1 MEMKYLHAIMLLS
14 LCAAPVF
21 SQQASSAPAAG
32 QASDSVQ
39 EMANALMRAGSI
51 SQPDWWKI
59 MNLRGAELKAPA
71 VGPANSMPP
80 AVTPPAASPAQPPAA
95 QVSAPFPLLG
105 KGVTMK
111 IGALAQFRYTWAQ
124 AAANAT
130 NTSAFALK
138 TARLKFSGDLPD
150 KFKYA
155 IQLAFERTGSTY
167 TANSA
172 LYDFMVIYAPRP
184 EVNYTFGQFTVPF
197 GAETTAPTDQ
207 LDFAA
212 RYYAQDR
219 LLNPSCNHD
228 TGVMV
233 SGKLL
238 KERLL
243 YYAGAFNG
251 KGPNYTDND
260 NEKFLYSGRLVWTAF
275 KGRLLGRDSSLVL
288 GGSAMGEST
297 RNDASAMRASD
308 IGTVVFTR
316 AYRRYVYGGDLV
328 FRAGPAAL
336 KGEYIA
342 ALLDGQG
349 SDPEIRGYGWHGTL
363 AYRLP
368 GEKVE
373 LLARWQGYDPNT
385 AHRTGKD
392 IKWTTLGVNW
402 FINGN
407 NARVL
412 ANYTFKNEA
421 AKAVRNDEFV
431 TQLQVSF

>member
-1 MEMKYLHAIMLLS
+1 MKYFAAFLLS
-14 LCAAPVF
+14 AVFAVPAF
-21 SQQASSAPAAG
+21 SQQASSAASAG
-32 QASDSVQ
+32 HAPDSVE

-59 MNLRGAELKAPA
+59 ISLRGAELKAPA
-71 VGPANSMPP
+71 AEPVKSMPP
-80 AVTPPAASPAQPPAA
+80 AATPPAASPAQPPAA

-111 IGALAQFRYTWAQ
+111 IGALAQFRYTYAQ
-124 AAANAT
+124 AAPSAT
-130 NTSAFALK
+130 NSSAFALK
-138 TARLKFSGDLPD
+138 TARLKFSGDLPEN
-150 KFKYA
+150 FRYF

-172 LYDFMVIYAPRP
+172 LYDFMAIYAPRP
-184 EVNYTFGQFTVPF
+184 ELNFTFGQFTVPF

-219 LLNPSCNHD
+219 MLNPSCNHD

-260 NEKFLYSGRLVWTAF
+260 NEKFLYAGRLVWNAF
-275 KGRLLGRDSSLVL
+275 KGKLLGRASSLVL

-308 IGTVVFTR
+308 IGTVAFTR

-336 KGEYIA
+336 KGEYLA

-363 AYRLP
+363 AYRLA

-373 LLARWQGYDPNT
+373 LLARLQGYDPDT
-385 AHRTGKD
+385 ARRTGKD
-392 IKWTTLGVNW
+392 FKWTTLGVNW
-402 FINGN
+402 FIDGN
-407 NARVL
+407 SARVL

-421 AKAVRNDEFV
+421 AAAVRNDEFV
-431 TQLQVSF
+431 TQLQLAF